1 MDGDSQFYQ
10 NWSLKLVLN
19 GWIVGWGGSLNEEPG
34 TTALLKCS
42 QGEGTQ
48 LLAVGV
54 RHCGQGSG
62 HAWSRSGL
70 FSFHIDLTL
79 LFSPWYHVTHALTTQ
94 TLAAALPTNNFIS
107 L

>member
-1 MDGDSQFYQ
+1 M
-10 NWSLKLVLN
+10 
-19 GWIVGWGGSLNEEPG
+19 GWGGSLNEEPG
-34 TTALLKCS
+34 TTA
-42 QGEGTQ
+42 

-62 HAWSRSGL
+62 HAWGRGGL

-79 LFSPWYHVTHALTTQ
+79 LLSQWYHVTHALTTQ
-94 TLAAALPTNNFIS
+94 TLAAALPTNSFIS